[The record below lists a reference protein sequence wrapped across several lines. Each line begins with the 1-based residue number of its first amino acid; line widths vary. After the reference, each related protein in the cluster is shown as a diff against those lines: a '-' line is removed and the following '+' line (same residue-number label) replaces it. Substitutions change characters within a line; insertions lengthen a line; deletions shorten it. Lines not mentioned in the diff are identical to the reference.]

1 MLNPILC
8 HIALLAGV
16 ALVLWNAYHVDF
28 GSAKAPGRPSEPF
41 SPGDAAGAAVDY
53 VVTLATLC
61 WLAIMLAVFVAP
73 LGLLVWWL
81 AS

>member
-1 MLNPILC
+1 MLNQIVGYIAQFAVFAVIIWALC
-8 HIALLAGV
+8 RPE
-16 ALVLWNAYHVDF
+16 
-28 GSAKAPGRPSEPF
+28 SPAKATSRPSEPF
-41 SPGDAAGAAVDY
+41 SPGDAAGAAVGY

-61 WLAIMLAVFVAP
+61 WLAVMLAVFVAP